1 MKRDDDDDDD
11 EVDDDTIAR
20 MLFPS
25 SNKSSFQLDVQFDT
39 RIRECRCGTSHT
51 ATSTLRS
58 YTTLSYCT
66 PSHWTRRWP
75 RDWTSAVSRWTD
87 RRLRCKEC
95 IVMIRDW
102 TIAAESLLLNKWA
115 TDCSQVGDVR
125 DGVFTFCYI
134 FNFVF
139 ITNVLYV
146 FTARRVCIVRT
157 TPRQDVCP
165 SVRLTVC
172 LSICHTPVFCLNGYT
187 LSSTFFSPSGSLTIL
202 VFKRLTLR

>member
-66 PSHWTRRWP
+66 PSHWTRRWR
-75 RDWTSAVSRWTD
+75 RDWTGNTITASAVSRWTD
-87 RRLRCKEC
+87 RRLGCREC

-115 TDCSQVGDVR
+115 INYSQVRDVR
-125 DGVFTFCYI
+125 DIVFTFCYI

-139 ITNVLYV
+139 ITTRWFY
-146 FTARRVCIVRT
+146 
-157 TPRQDVCP
+157 
-165 SVRLTVC
+165 S
-172 LSICHTPVFCLNGYT
+172 Y
-187 LSSTFFSPSGSLTIL
+187 SSQWLD
-202 VFKRLTLR
+202 